1 MTGCPERNQA
11 ARSLRTASHAAARVV
26 SCAEHNS
33 NGKTV
38 NIIDF

>member
-1 MTGCPERNQA
+1 MNGRPERTQPA
-11 ARSLRTASHAAARVV
+11 SSRRTASHAAAGVV

-33 NGKTV
+33 KGKTV